1 MTQLS
6 REVAQAAVM
15 RGLELEHRQRRPLPA
30 GHSKLLVQQAK
41 RLERLQDRRRKLRR
55 ELRRVEQE
63 IKTQRRL
70 LAAVQRE
77 LAQG

>member
-1 MTQLS
+1 MTMLR
-6 REVAQAAVM
+6 REVAQAVVM
-15 RGLELEHRQRRPLPA
+15 QRLELEHRQRRPVAP
-30 GHSKLLVQQAK
+30 GHSKFLVQQAK

-55 ELRRVEQE
+55 ELRRVEQD